1 MMSRMFRFGR
11 RVVGLLAVGAAAVSA
26 PAMAQ
31 TWPAKPVS
39 FIVPFAAGG
48 SADATTRALGQKLSE
63 LWGQPVIIDNKPGG
77 GTNIGTTFVAKSP
90 ADGYTVLF
98 ATDAVVVNTMLYRSL
113 AFDPYRDFSPV
124 TVICHL
130 DQVMLIPPTVPANT
144 MREFVAYLKANPGK
158 LNYGSYGAG
167 SPPHLAYE
175 LFKHV
180 TGTSIVHVPYKG
192 VAPMVTDFMAGN
204 LQTII
209 TGVYSALPL
218 AKSGKAK
225 VIGIEGRRSPLLPE
239 TPTFAE
245 AGYPEMRAP
254 SWWGYMVP
262 TGTPQAVVSKLHR
275 DIVSVVKDP
284 EFRQKRLVAF
294 GLEPVGNTPEE
305 FTQLL
310 KEAATLWGPIIKSAG
325 IRSDQ

>member
-1 MMSRMFRFGR
+1 MTRRIFCLGR
-11 RVVGLLAVGAAAVSA
+11 LAVAALAVVSGVA
-26 PAMAQ
+26 AAQ
-31 TWPAKPVS
+31 TWPARPVN

-63 LWGQPVIIDNKPGG
+63 MWGQPVIIDNKPGG
-77 GTNIGTTFVAKSP
+77 GTNIATTFVAKSP
-90 ADGYTVLF
+90 ADGYNVLF
-98 ATDAVVVNTMLYRSL
+98 ATDSVVVNTLLYRSL
-113 AFDPYRDFSPV
+113 SYDPFRDLAPV

-130 DQVMLIPPTVPANT
+130 DQVMLIPPSVPANNL
-144 MREFVAYLKANPGK
+144 REFVAYLKANPGK

-180 TGTSIVHVPYKG
+180 TGTNIVHIPYKG

-204 LQTII
+204 LQTVI

-262 TGTPQAVVSKLHR
+262 AGTPAAAVSKLQR

-305 FTQLL
+305 FAVLM
-310 KEAATLWGPIIKSAG
+310 KEAGSLWGPIIKSAG